1 MRTWRNSKGERT
13 TSSTG
18 RDVYRRQGREKRRRR
33 RRSKG
38 GEEITKG
45 KEEETRA
52 AQTQEMASEK
62 PDQLASSSPAHRRAL
77 RDKMRR
83 RRRILINKKSHRFLF
98 LFFFGFATGRFRTPR
113 MRCRRGKLDQNCKVR
128 FFSPMTTA
136 ASLIGEMYNGMEKKK
151 ILQVFILPVRRYRL
165 CRQIE
170 RGREIFGA
178 GSSLQL
184 LSSSC
189 VFDGRL
195 RRRQRRGWAAGQGKH
210 QFRSLLYPHMH
221 PLGYIH
227 PISSIISPLRMSRR
241 EMKAR
246 GTRRRGGKK
255 KHYRARSLRRRCVS
269 MDAVA
274 AAAANAKE

>member
-1 MRTWRNSKGERT
+1 
-13 TSSTG
+13 
-18 RDVYRRQGREKRRRR
+18 
-33 RRSKG
+33 
-38 GEEITKG
+38 
-45 KEEETRA
+45 
-52 AQTQEMASEK
+52 
-62 PDQLASSSPAHRRAL
+62 
-77 RDKMRR
+77 
-83 RRRILINKKSHRFLF
+83 
-98 LFFFGFATGRFRTPR
+98 

-255 KHYRARSLRRRCVS
+255 NTIARAVC
-269 MDAVA
+269 A
-274 AAAANAKE
+274 ADVFQWMPSPLLLQTQKNEGNALSGGKLNV